1 MNCPIQSK
9 ECQKAE
15 CALWL
20 HDRCGVMDAIL
31 TLDSI
36 ATHLELISTALE
48 DIRDQGVP
56 ATMPSAWEQHV
67 RNRAQQSDDTNQ

>member
-48 DIRDQGVP
+48 DIRDQGFP
-56 ATMPSAWEQHV
+56 DTMPSAWEQHA
-67 RNRAQQSDDTNQ
+67 RN